1 MDAQTEVVNTGSP
14 YRTPTGL
21 PTPPRITGVHHS
33 AWRCR
38 DAAETRWFYETV
50 CGLPMEA
57 ALAFKEAPGSGLPL
71 RYMHLF
77 FKMGD
82 GRYVAFF
89 DIPDNAKEDYFKKRS
104 GFNLH
109 FAMEVD
115 NEADLEAFKQ
125 RWEAHGLEVYGPINH
140 HFCQSIY
147 TYDPNGIQVEIT
159 WRTAQHDAIMA
170 HELAT
175 RETNM
180 AEWNADTGA
189 VKAAKLKIAAIAGH
203 GAAIAAE

>member
-1 MDAQTEVVNTGSP
+1 MDAPAEAVTTASP

-21 PTPPRITGVHHS
+21 PSAPRISGMHHT

-50 CGLPMEA
+50 CGLEMEA
-57 ALAFKEAPGSGLPL
+57 ALAFKEAPGSGMPL
-71 RYMHLF
+71 NYMHLF

-89 DIPDNAKEDYFKKRS
+89 DLPDSAKEEYFKKRS

-109 FAMEVD
+109 MAMEVD
-115 NEADLEAFKQ
+115 TAAELDAFKK
-125 RWEAHGLEVYGPINH
+125 RWEAHGLEVYGPIDH
-140 HFCQSIY
+140 HFCHSIY

-159 WRTAQHDAIMA
+159 CRTAQHDSIMA
-170 HELAT
+170 HELAV
-175 RETNM
+175 REDSM
-180 AEWNADTGA
+180 AKWNVDTGPI
-189 VKAAKLKIAAIAGH
+189 KAGKLKISPVAEATQA
-203 GAAIAAE
+203 AAE

>member
-1 MDAQTEVVNTGSP
+1 MDAPAEAVTTASP

-21 PTPPRITGVHHS
+21 PSAPRITGVHHS

-50 CGLPMEA
+50 CGLEMEA
-57 ALAFKEAPGSGLPL
+57 ALAFKEAPGSGMPL
-71 RYMHLF
+71 NYMHLF

-89 DIPDNAKEDYFKKRS
+89 DVPDSAKEDYFKKRS

-115 NEADLEAFKQ
+115 TMADLEAFKQ
-125 RWEAHGLEVYGPINH
+125 RWAAHGLEVYGPIDH

-159 WRTAQHDAIMA
+159 CRTAQHDSIMA
-170 HELAT
+170 HELMV
-175 RETNM
+175 REDAM
-180 AEWNADTGA
+180 AKWSADTA
-189 VKAAKLKIAAIAGH
+189 PIKAGKLKISPVAQTAQA
-203 GAAIAAE
+203 AAE

>member
-1 MDAQTEVVNTGSP
+1 MSEASAN
-14 YRTPTGL
+14 YRTPANQ
-21 PTPPRITGVHHS
+21 PPAPRIKGVHHA

-50 CGLPMEA
+50 CGLELEA
-57 ALAFKEAPGSGLPL
+57 ALSFKEAPGSGLPL

-82 GRYVAFF
+82 GNFVAFF
-89 DIPDNAKEDYFKKRS
+89 DIPDSAKEEYFKQRS

-115 NEADLEAFKQ
+115 TMDELETFKK
-125 RWEAHGLEVYGPINH
+125 RWQDHGLEVYGPLDH
-140 HFCQSIY
+140 HFVKSIY

-159 WRTAQHDAIMA
+159 CKTPIYDAY
-170 HELAT
+170 
-175 RETNM
+175 M
-180 AEWNADTGA
+180 AEERGQNERQMAAWQEETAA
-189 VKAAKLKIAAIAGH
+189 VKAERLRVSSVAKGTV
-203 GAAIAAE
+203 AAE

>member
-1 MDAQTEVVNTGSP
+1 MADASATKPAPQ
-14 YRTPTGL
+14 YRTPAATV
-21 PTPPRITGVHHS
+21 PAPRIRGVHHT

-50 CGLPMEA
+50 CGLELEA

-82 GRYVAFF
+82 GNFVAFF
-89 DIPDNAKEDYFKKRS
+89 DIPDSAKEEYFKQRS

-115 NEADLEAFKQ
+115 TMAELETFKQ
-125 RWEAHGLEVYGPINH
+125 RWQDHGLEVYGPLDH
-140 HFCQSIY
+140 HFVHSIY

-159 WRTAQHDAIMA
+159 CKTPIYDAYMADERAQNDKQMNDWQAETAEAKEGRLRISPVA
-170 HELAT
+170 K
-175 RETNM
+175 
-180 AEWNADTGA
+180 GA
-189 VKAAKLKIAAIAGH
+189 M
-203 GAAIAAE
+203 AAE